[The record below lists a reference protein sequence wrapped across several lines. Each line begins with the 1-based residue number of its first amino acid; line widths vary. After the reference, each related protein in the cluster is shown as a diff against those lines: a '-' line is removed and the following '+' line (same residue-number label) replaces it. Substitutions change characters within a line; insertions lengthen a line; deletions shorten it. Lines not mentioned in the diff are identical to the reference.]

1 MTHGAYRGSSNR
13 SAGPEVVSFG
23 EIVFDLFEDEAHL
36 GGAPLNFSF
45 YLRQLGVSV
54 ALVSAVGRDALGE
67 RALESLAA
75 AGVDAAWV
83 ASGPLPT
90 GTVDVRL
97 VGGEPHFTVNE
108 GAAWEA
114 VRIDREL
121 TDLRPMLLYFGTI
134 ALKTA
139 VNRATLHTLC
149 CLKPRHILV
158 DMNLRPGLHSR
169 DPVMKALEMA
179 TIVKMNQEE
188 WRIVREM
195 TSQKTVVGLMESFG
209 LETVALTAG
218 PMPAKLYVSGEKH
231 VQEPPEV
238 TVADT
243 IGAGDAF
250 SAALAAGV
258 IRGVPPRDVLRTAC
272 RTGAATVQ
280 GPGGLVDLPAELQ
293 NVYA

>member
-1 MTHGAYRGSSNR
+1 MVETEGSRNRGV
-13 SAGPEVVSFG
+13 GPEVVSFG
-23 EIVFDLFEDEAHL
+23 EIVFDVFEGDAHL

-67 RALESLAA
+67 SALRSLAA
-75 AGVDAAWV
+75 AGVDTAWV
-83 ASGPLPT
+83 RSVTHPT

-97 VGGEPHFTVNE
+97 VDGEPHFTVNE

-121 TDLRPMLLYFGTI
+121 TNLRPTLLYFGTI

-139 VNRATLHTLC
+139 VNRATSGTLC
-149 CLKPRHILV
+149 SLNPRHILV
-158 DMNLRPGLHSR
+158 DLNLRPGLHSR
-169 DPVMKALEMA
+169 DLVLTALGMA
-179 TIVKMNQEE
+179 TMVKMNEEE

-209 LETVALTAG
+209 LEMVALTAG
-218 PMPAKLYVSGEKH
+218 PMPARLYVSGEEH
-231 VQEPPEV
+231 VEEPPEV
-238 TVADT
+238 SVADA

-258 IRGVPPRDVLRTAC
+258 IRGAPPRDVLRNAC
-272 RTGAATVQ
+272 RTGAAAVV
-280 GPGGLVDLPAELQ
+280 GHGALVDLPAELRD
-293 NVYA
+293 VYA

>member
-1 MTHGAYRGSSNR
+1 MKGTDGSHDRG
-13 SAGPEVVSFG
+13 AGPEAVSFG
-23 EIVFDLFEDEAHL
+23 EIVFDLFEGEAHL
-36 GGAPLNFSF
+36 GGAPLNFAF

-54 ALVSAVGRDALGE
+54 ALVSAVGSDALGD
-67 RALESLAA
+67 RALRRLAA
-75 AGVDAAWV
+75 VGVDTAWV
-83 ASGPLPT
+83 VESGSRPT

-97 VGGEPHFTVNE
+97 VDGEPRFTVND
-108 GAAWEA
+108 GAAWDS
-114 VRIDREL
+114 IPFDRYVA
-121 TDLRPMLLYFGTI
+121 DLRPTLLYFGTL

-139 VNRATLHTLC
+139 ANWETLHALC
-149 CLKPRHILV
+149 SLDPAHILL
-158 DMNLRPGLHSR
+158 DLNLRPGRYSR
-169 DPVMKALEMA
+169 DLVMRALGMA
-179 TIVKMNQEE
+179 TMVKMNDEE
-188 WRIVREM
+188 WGFVREM

-218 PMPAKLYVSGEKH
+218 PMPAKLYVCGEEH

-258 IRGVPPRDVLRTAC
+258 IRGEPPRDILRTAC
-272 RTGAATVQ
+272 RTGAAAVQ
-280 GPGGLVDLPAELQ
+280 GPGGLADLPAELR